1 MEGRVDFIDGVKVV
15 IAPDGSVYRYADIQR
30 YNNPGAQ
37 VDDRTGELM
46 ASMPSADV
54 APTPPD
60 DRSLGSRVGNEDI
73 AAGVRMMTDADA
85 SLYNLLD
92 PSGRYSNTL
101 LGRVNRAALSP
112 LDMLLGGLTAG
123 SGVAQK
129 GMGYASDALGLDLRP
144 GDIPTAEEQGQ
155 LADALYALPA
165 SRMLGAIS
173 EAGGRAA
180 AIERMRRR
188 RGGPP
193 PVGSAAGDAYMLG
206 DRLAPASSYR
216 TETPGRPSQVVLP
229 GGARFDA
236 KPINPIEQA
245 ALEYMQRR
253 GMDTTPMGEYPEFS
267 EQRARMIAAAYDQ
280 MLDDPGNPT
289 VKRAYDAMVQETL
302 DQYNALKNSG
312 IEFKFLR
319 EGMRDPYEA
328 SPALGYQDLVENGRL
343 YVFPTDFGYGADVGS
358 DYFDPRTNPLLTR
371 VGRVGDKDDA
381 VANDAFRAVHDAYG
395 HFGPGNPFFRHKGE
409 ERAFL
414 EHSRMYSPEARGA
427 MTSETRG
434 QNSWLNFGPYGEA
447 NRKAN
452 VGDTVFAEQKI
463 GVMPSWSQERY
474 GMPPEDEI
482 QSILEYIDR
491 WSKKNP

>member
-1 MEGRVDFIDGVKVV
+1 MADGIITYVDGVAMLVT
-15 IAPDGSVYRYADIQR
+15 PDGNEYRWSDVQR
-30 YNNPGAQ
+30 YNNPGMDF
-37 VDDRTGELM
+37 DDVTGEPLM
-46 ASMPSADV
+46 MLPTISDTPTTTPS
-54 APTPPD
+54 
-60 DRSLGSRVGNEDI
+60 RSLGSRVGNEDI
-73 AAGVRMMTDADA
+73 DAGLAMMTDADA

-112 LDMLLGGLTAG
+112 LDILLGGLTAG
-123 SGVAQK
+123 SGALSK
-129 GMGYASDALGLDLRP
+129 GMGYASDALGLGLQP
-144 GDIPTAEEQGQ
+144 GDIPDAEEMGQ
-155 LADALYALPA
+155 IADALYALPA
-165 SRMLGAIS
+165 SRMLGAAS

-188 RGGPP
+188 GGPEP
-193 PVGSAAGDAYMLG
+193 LGSAAADAYMLG
-206 DRLAPASSYR
+206 DRLVPASSYR
-216 TETPGRPSQVVLP
+216 TETPGRPSQVMLP

-280 MLDDPGNPT
+280 MLDDPGNPA

-371 VGRVGDKDDA
+371 VGRIGDKDDA

-434 QNSWLNFGPYGEA
+434 QNSWLNFGPYGDA

-463 GVMPSWSQERY
+463 GAMPSWSQDPY